1 MAQKGFY
8 YDMTACIGCKA
19 CQVACKDKNDLPV
32 GITYRQVYTFEGGR
46 YPQPFMYNLSI
57 ACNHCENPRCVE
69 NCPTG
74 ARTKRSE
81 DGLVVID
88 QDGCI
93 GCQYCVWSCPYGANT
108 FSKEKGIVLKCNGC
122 VDLTSTGLNPACVD
136 ACVMRA
142 LEFGDIEELRKK
154 HPGAVQN
161 IERMPDASLTHPSI
175 LINPKPEARK

>member
-32 GITYRQVYTFEGGR
+32 GITYRQVYTFEGGS
-46 YPQPFMYNLSI
+46 YPRPWMYNLSI

-74 ARTKRSE
+74 ARIKRAD
-81 DGLVVID
+81 DGLVTID
-88 QDGCI
+88 QEACI

-108 FSKEKGIVLKCNGC
+108 YNEEKGIVQKCDGC
-122 VDLTSTGLNPACVD
+122 VNLTSAGGNPACVD

-154 HPGAVQN
+154 HPGAVDN
-161 IERMPDASLTHPSI
+161 IVRLPDASLTHPSL
-175 LINPKPEARK
+175 LINPKAEARK